1 MAFGAC
7 GRRAWNDPVVPGPT
21 TYPDVGAT
29 RPSSPDWEPP
39 AGYRVYA
46 RTSVIGHGDE
56 HWAWAAGEVL
66 VWGVKTRSGFRVEPG
81 GRAAVEAEHR
91 LRAVVGPVVVAEPVR
106 VVAVVATTDR
116 CGFAY
121 GTLPG
126 HPVSGEEAFVV
137 HRDPDGTVH
146 LTLRSLTRAG
156 RGGWRVAFPA
166 LLVAQRWYRR
176 RYARALRADGRARAA
191 AP

>member
-1 MAFGAC
+1 M
-7 GRRAWNDPVVPGPT
+7 PGPT

-29 RPSSPDWEPP
+29 RPSSPDWQPP
-39 AGYRVYA
+39 AGYRAYA

-56 HWAWAAGEVL
+56 HWAWAAAEVL

-81 GRAAVEAEHR
+81 GRVAAEAEHR
-91 LRAVVGPVVVAEPVR
+91 LRAVVGPVVVTEPVR
-106 VVAVVATTDR
+106 VVAVVETSDR

-137 HRDPDGTVH
+137 HRDLDGTVR

-166 LLVAQRWYRR
+166 LLVAQRWYRW

-191 AP
+191 TP